1 MNLES
6 LRKTVIILIIAIIP
20 FNVFAKENDR
30 VTLSTNW
37 LAQAE
42 HGGFYQALA
51 KGIYNKY
58 NLDVTIRQGG
68 PGVNSKALLVAGKV
82 DFNIGGSAGA
92 MNFVKSDIPFRAV
105 AAIFQKDPQVL
116 ISHPNQGNDKIEDFK
131 DKTILISK
139 FNKVTFWPFLKSKY
153 NFTDDQIKPYNFS
166 LQPFLQNK
174 NSIQQGYVTSEPYS
188 IKKQAG
194 FDPVVNLLADNG
206 YMTYATTI
214 ETSNYNIINKPEL
227 VQRFVDASIEGWYSY
242 LFEDPYPAHSLIKM
256 DNTEMKD
263 DLLNYARN
271 EMKKRG
277 IVLSGDALF
286 FGIGSMT
293 DKRWKSFFEM
303 MRDQGLYAENL
314 NYSEAYTLNFVSNK
328 KWIEFENNYK

>member
-1 MNLES
+1 MNLEN
-6 LRKTVIILIIAIIP
+6 LRKIVIIFVIAVAS
-20 FNVFAKENDR
+20 FHLFAKENDKII
-30 VTLSTNW
+30 LSTNW

-68 PGVNSKALLVAGKV
+68 PGLNTKALLVAGKV

-92 MNFVKSDIPFRAV
+92 MNFVKGDIPFKAV

-116 ISHPNQGNDKIEDFK
+116 ISHPNQGNDKIEDFI

-153 NFTDDQIKPYNFS
+153 GFTDDQIKPYNFS
-166 LQPFLQNK
+166 LQPFLHDK
-174 NSIQQGYVTSEPYS
+174 GSIQQGYVTSEPYS
-188 IKKQAG
+188 IKLQAG

-206 YMTYATTI
+206 YMPYATTI
-214 ETSNYNIINKPEL
+214 ETSNYNIDNNPDL
-227 VQRFVDASIEGWYSY
+227 VQRFVDSSIEGWYSY
-242 LFEDPYPAHSLIKM
+242 LFENPEPAHNLIKV
-256 DNTEMKD
+256 DNTEMTD
-263 DLLNYARN
+263 DLLNYARA

-277 IVLSGDALF
+277 IVLSGDSLLL
-286 FGIGSMT
+286 GIGSMT

-303 MRDQGLYAENL
+303 MRGQGLYPQNL
-314 NYSEAYTLNFVSNK
+314 NYSEAFTLNFVNNK
-328 KWIEFENNYK
+328 KWIGFENNYK